1 MPLSTLILT
10 IAEMLGTVA
19 FAISGAMVAIDRK
32 LDLFGVLFLGVV
44 TALGGGTIR
53 DILLGTLPP
62 GMFYNYQYVLI
73 AVVSALCLFIGVYF
87 GRNHY
92 LLYRKTIDKIL
103 NLFDAVGLGV
113 FAVIGTQAG
122 IAAGHGGNAF
132 FCVFL
137 GMTTGVGGGILR
149 DLLAGQ
155 RPYVFVKHIY
165 AVAAIAGALLYY
177 ALDVWLSLEPS
188 IAVFPA
194 ILLVVAIRVLAS
206 RFQWNL
212 PRITMPEEPKL

>member
-1 MPLSTLILT
+1 MPISQLVLAAAELI
-10 IAEMLGTVA
+10 GTVA
-19 FAISGAMVAIDRK
+19 FAMSGAMVAIDCG

-53 DILLGTLPP
+53 DILLGIHPP
-62 GMFYNYQYVLI
+62 GMFYNYQYVLLA
-73 AVVSALCLFIGVYF
+73 AVVAAMMFITVF
-87 GRNHY
+87 VGRNHY
-92 LLYRKTIDKIL
+92 MRGRKQLDRIL
-103 NLFDAVGLGV
+103 NLFDALGLGV

-122 IAAGHGGNAF
+122 IDNAHGGNAF

-155 RPYVFVKHIY
+155 KPYVFVKHIY

-177 ALDVWLSLEPS
+177 SLVWWLALSPS

-194 ILLVVAIRVLAS
+194 ILLVLVIRVLAS

-212 PRITMPEEPKL
+212 PKITLPGKE

>member
-1 MPLSTLILT
+1 MSVSQIILSAAELI
-10 IAEMLGTVA
+10 GTVA
-19 FAISGAMVAIDRK
+19 FSLSGAMVAMDCG

-53 DILLGTLPP
+53 DLLLGINPP
-62 GMFYNYQYVLI
+62 GMFYNYKYVLI
-73 AVVSALCLFIGVYF
+73 AAVVAAMMFTAVF
-87 GRNHY
+87 AGRNHY
-92 LLYRKTIDKIL
+92 MQYRKRLDKVL

-122 IAAGHGGNAF
+122 IAAGHSGNAF
-132 FCVFL
+132 VCVFL

-155 RPYVFVKHIY
+155 KPYVFVKHIY
-165 AVAAIAGALLYY
+165 ALAAIAGALLYY
-177 ALDVWLSLEPS
+177 ALVWWLQISPS
-188 IAVFPA
+188 VAVFPA
-194 ILLVVAIRVLAS
+194 ILLVLVIRVLAS

-212 PRITMPEEPKL
+212 PKITLPKA